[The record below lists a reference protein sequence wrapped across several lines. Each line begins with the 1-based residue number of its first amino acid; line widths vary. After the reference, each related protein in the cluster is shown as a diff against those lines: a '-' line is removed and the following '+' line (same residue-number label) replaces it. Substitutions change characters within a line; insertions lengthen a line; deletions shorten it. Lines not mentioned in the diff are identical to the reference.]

1 MGKKNQPRG
10 AENKRHAGNKPVVRS
25 GLPIIRRSYYG
36 FSKRFPGNAS
46 NGTYLIGDSLKVKRR
61 ESVKKALFALL
72 LLLLFAAAYVFAS
85 TALFIAEG

>member
-1 MGKKNQPRG
+1 MGKKNQPQK
-10 AENKRHAGNKPVVRS
+10 AEKIPPVKSKPVVRS

-46 NGTYLIGDSLKVKRR
+46 NGAYLIGDSLKMKRR
-61 ESVKKALFALL
+61 ATVKKALFALL
-72 LLLLFAAAYVFAS
+72 LLLLFAAAYVAAS